1 MIAGEEWVG
10 PEIIIQLFQLY
21 RQIFQV
27 FRLVL
32 FLHIESGVIKTV
44 KSLLPMKRNSR
55 NRGRNREWPIGCAYP
70 WPPLRWDRPWFAP
83 FHPWRLVR
91 AYDRG
96 TWGWRTFETIS
107 RRRPRNKEAAIER
120 VIGALSLHAKKVLIN
135 VRLESRDRA
144 WISRSATRCDPIGA
158 RWNCSASPPL
168 QRRRMRATVGSVE
181 RTGKNLI
188 YTLVIKRKRRG
199 YRTNIP
205 VSETSGGHF
214 VRLDWARSQIKLPV
228 CAGRHTNIV
237 PLAPAYRYQ
246 IVLKWSVPGGRDVFK
261 QRPESFGAQITESEK
276 RRFIITKR
284 GRVLVTAEFKR
295 LKRSFSSVPCKIVSY
310 NPA

>member
-1 MIAGEEWVG
+1 
-10 PEIIIQLFQLY
+10 
-21 RQIFQV
+21 
-27 FRLVL
+27 
-32 FLHIESGVIKTV
+32 
-44 KSLLPMKRNSR
+44 
-55 NRGRNREWPIGCAYP
+55 
-70 WPPLRWDRPWFAP
+70 
-83 FHPWRLVR
+83 
-91 AYDRG
+91 
-96 TWGWRTFETIS
+96 
-107 RRRPRNKEAAIER
+107 
-120 VIGALSLHAKKVLIN
+120 
-135 VRLESRDRA
+135 
-144 WISRSATRCDPIGA
+144 
-158 RWNCSASPPL
+158 
-168 QRRRMRATVGSVE
+168 MRATVGSVE
-181 RTGKNLI
+181 RTGKNVI

-284 GRVLVTAEFKR
+284 GRVLVTPEFKR
-295 LKRSFSSVPCKIVSY
+295 LKRSFSSVQLKSARASRSCCARAAAAKRKWYSILHYGSRSTVKMMNGFREDGSLFKPR
-310 NPA
+310 